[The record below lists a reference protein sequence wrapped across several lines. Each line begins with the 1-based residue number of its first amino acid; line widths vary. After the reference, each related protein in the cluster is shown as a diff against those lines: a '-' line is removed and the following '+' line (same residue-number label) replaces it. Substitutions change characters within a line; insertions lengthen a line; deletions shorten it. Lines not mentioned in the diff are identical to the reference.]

1 MTVRR
6 RSLTLASFALFS
18 LLGSPAIQ
26 GQQTSSSTGASQPK
40 AAPIKADDDVVVVNE
55 KREELEREH
64 SRVNRELSELLGQR
78 ASIQNDAIRAKDS
91 AEFNQREADNLSR
104 EIEAAKASNADPAR
118 LAELDQKL
126 KFFESMRDTA
136 QRDLDR
142 ITDLEKRI
150 KDKQDEVD
158 QVSVELAA
166 VDRRLAQ
173 LVNFEKERNSFR
185 KLISGVFCALVGVVI
200 IGFFFLAQKKE
211 IAEDIFSGEKGIQFI
226 TLFLIVIAII
236 LFGILGILEGKEL
249 SALLGA
255 ISGYILG
262 RASSRNAVE
271 PAVARDLPR
280 VVDAGGSVEHPA
292 PAHG

>member
-18 LLGSPAIQ
+18 LLGSPATQ

-64 SRVNRELSELLGQR
+64 SLIDRELSELRGQR
-78 ASIQNDAIRAKDS
+78 SSIQNDTTRANEYL
-91 AEFNQREADNLSR
+91 EFNKREVDSSRR
-104 EIEAAKASNADPAR
+104 EIEAAKMSGADPA
-118 LAELDQKL
+118 KL
-126 KFFESMRDTA
+126 KDLEDKLRRAEGMRDTS

-150 KDKQDEVD
+150 KEKQDEVD

-166 VDRRLAQ
+166 VDRRLAR

-185 KLISGVFCALVGVVI
+185 KMISGVFCALVGVVI

-262 RASSRNAVE
+262 RAASRNAVE
-271 PAVARDLPR
+271 PAAARDLPR
-280 VVDAGGSVEHPA
+280 VVDAGGNVEHPA
-292 PAHG
+292 PALG